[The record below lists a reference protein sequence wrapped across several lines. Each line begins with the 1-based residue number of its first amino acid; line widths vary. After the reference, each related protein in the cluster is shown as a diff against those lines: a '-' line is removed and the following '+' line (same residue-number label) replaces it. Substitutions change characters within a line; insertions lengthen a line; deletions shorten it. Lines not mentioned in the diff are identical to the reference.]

1 MKARAAT
8 LAAVAV
14 AVAAMLAPA
23 AVHGER
29 SQAGNL
35 IVALNGGIAPLDL
48 PRDRTA
54 PVAVSLQGK
63 IATADGSSLPRLTR
77 IDLGLAGKDLLFTRG
92 LAVCPRARLRNATSR
107 QALDRCGAALVGN
120 GRLDADVFVPNQS
133 PFAIHA
139 HLLAFNGRARGGRTA
154 IWVHAFSLDPPV
166 SLVFSFVVQPGGG
179 AFPTRLLA
187 TVPRSVGP
195 LPHLAAFELTLR
207 RRFSFAGKRH
217 SYISASCPVPKPF
230 TAGFLTF
237 ARATY
242 HFADGRQLGIE
253 SVRSC
258 RARG

>member
-1 MKARAAT
+1 MKPLAT
-8 LAAVAV
+8 ALLV
-14 AVAAMLAPA
+14 AVAATALLAPGLA
-23 AVHGER
+23 RGER
-29 SQAGNL
+29 AQAGNL

-54 PVAVSLQGK
+54 PVAVSLQGRV
-63 IATADGSSLPRLTR
+63 ATADGSPLPRLTR

-92 LAVCPRARLRNATSR
+92 LPVCPRARLRNATSR
-107 QALDRCGAALVGN
+107 QALDRCAPALVGN

-166 SLVFSFVVQPGGG
+166 SLVFPFVVRAGGG
-179 AFPTRLLA
+179 AFPTRLVA
-187 TVPRSVGP
+187 IVPRSVGP

-207 RRFSFAGKRH
+207 RRFSFAGERR

-230 TAGFLTF
+230 TAGFLSF

-242 HFADGRQLGIE
+242 SFADDRRISIE

-258 RARG
+258 RAR